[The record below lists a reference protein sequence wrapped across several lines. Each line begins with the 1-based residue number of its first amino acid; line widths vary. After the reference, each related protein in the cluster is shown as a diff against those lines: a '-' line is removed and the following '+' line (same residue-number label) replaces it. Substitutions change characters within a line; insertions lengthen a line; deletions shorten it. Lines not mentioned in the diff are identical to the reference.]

1 MPAHFQPILVLTQ
14 SLSAWWTALHMGKKR
29 KGFQKNDTL
38 HKNRNAARRTSK
50 FYDPAYLAAH
60 GLSPVAHGLEFLDG
74 PLPEPALEPAAV
86 AVQSH

>member
-1 MPAHFQPILVLTQ
+1 MPPFDN
-14 SLSAWWTALHMGKKR
+14 LHLPR
-29 KGFQKNDTL
+29 EDSL

-50 FYDPAYLAAH
+50 FYDPACLAAH
-60 GLSPVAHGLEFLDG
+60 GLSPIAHGLEFLDG